1 MIRFVT
7 SEITKDLIYASFFF
21 IDIVG
26 LSNPILST
34 ETQRVKIKVLNEIIY
49 GCKSFSDTPQ
59 ENILILPT
67 GDGMLIAFQNG
78 LEEPLK
84 LAIEFH
90 QKISKYNEKVT
101 SVEKIET
108 RIGCNV
114 GYVFV
119 VKDIYGKRN
128 LWGPGAILARRVM
141 DLGTKG
147 HILLSAEFAKDLMEI
162 STEYEKIIHP
172 IHNFGIKHGE
182 DLLVYSAFGEG
193 FGNSNAPNFK
203 KNTNSIEKPIEENS
217 TCKKIIHN
225 IIVKELEEPIRFERY
240 FYFSNKLKE
249 PIHVITVGLITNSE
263 EEFKQLQ
270 LKAFDEKNKELE
282 ISKIVSQSPLS
293 KLITIKF
300 LSPIFPHDSE
310 KMIKIIYYSKLTK
323 NIFENF
329 FMTDTESFELNFS
342 HYSNERI
349 FPALH
354 YLNNLQ
360 GIKTLLEPENVAVKG
375 IFTTHKWE
383 KQGEINL
390 KDMIRLQ
397 W

>member
-1 MIRFVT
+1 MIKLVT

-49 GCKSFSDTPQ
+49 GCKTFSDTPQ

-78 LEEPLK
+78 LEEPIK

-108 RIGCNV
+108 RIGCNM

-119 VKDIYGKRN
+119 VKDIYGKIN

-147 HILLSAEFAKDLMEI
+147 HILLSTEFAKDLMEI
-162 STEYEKIIHP
+162 SAEYEKIIHP

-203 KNTNSIEKPIEENS
+203 KDTNFTEKPIEENS
-217 TCKKIIHN
+217 MCKKIILN
-225 IIVKELEEPIRFERY
+225 IIVKELEDPIRFERF

-249 PIHVITVGLITNSE
+249 PIHDITVGLITNSE
-263 EEFKQLQ
+263 DEFKQLQ
-270 LKAFDEKNKELE
+270 LKAFDEKNNELE
-282 ISKIVSQSPLS
+282 ISKIVSQNPFS
-293 KLITIKF
+293 KLITIKS

-310 KMIKIIYYSKLTK
+310 KMIKMIYYSKLAN
-323 NIFENF
+323 NIFESF
-329 FMTDTESFELNFS
+329 FLTDTESFELNFS
-342 HYSNERI
+342 HYSNVKL
-349 FPALH
+349 FPTLH
-354 YLNNLQ
+354 YMNNLQ
-360 GIKTLLEPENVAVKG
+360 GIKTLLESENAVVKG
-375 IFTTHKWE
+375 VFTTHKWE
-383 KQGEINL
+383 RQGEINL
-390 KDMIRLQ
+390 KDLIRLQ